1 MMTCPQEVLEF
12 DLNHPGKIFLYYLV
26 MNDGFPHFRYPE
38 GMPHA
43 EQPSP
48 SPSSRLI

>member
-12 DLNHPGKIFLYYLV
+12 DLNHPAKIFLYYLV
-26 MNDGFPHFRYPE
+26 MHDGFLDFRYPE
-38 GMPHA
+38 GMPHT

-48 SPSSRLI
+48 SPSSRLM